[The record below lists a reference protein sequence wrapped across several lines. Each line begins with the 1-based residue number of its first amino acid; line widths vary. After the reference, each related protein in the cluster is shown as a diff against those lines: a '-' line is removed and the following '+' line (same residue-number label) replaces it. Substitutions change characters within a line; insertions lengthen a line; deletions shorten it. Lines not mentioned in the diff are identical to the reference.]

1 MILRVCDDSGR
12 RLDLGRQT
20 VGLGLRL
27 CNTSASR
34 PGTLQNSIISSICFT
49 GLKLINISNTSIM
62 QCYAISVSPHSR
74 LSLLHNDTIRR
85 EFGIRNFR
93 PRGRKFH
100 RVELSSPGTKVPWNF
115 PWNFRYLELSFPGTK
130 VSWNFRPMVLFH
142 RTFKP
147 CHILLNF

>member
-100 RVELSSPGTKVPWNF
+100 GTFHGTFVT
-115 PWNFRYLELSFPGTK
+115 WNFRSRGRKFHGTFVPWFCSIELSNPA
-130 VSWNFRPMVLFH
+130 
-142 RTFKP
+142 TFY
-147 CHILLNF
+147 